1 MGQTFKVILMS
12 FSLVVLSAAIS
23 WGGVTFKNNDV
34 PGTTF
39 KGNDLK
45 NLTATITLPKKLKDY
60 KFDQVR
66 VILRLS
72 HLDVDGVVYSD
83 YVDLPATWAKSN
95 SITVN
100 MTTPDGKSDFEDSS
114 GGSFGLKDFTSTPQQ
129 QQLQSMTATVLI
141 KIYTKTG
148 EKWQSYWD
156 RMSRTWKSSSRP
168 VYNSGTVLTEGTMT
182 VTLDKIS
189 VPTEKNE
196 TTTNS
201 VPNNAEPDLN
211 QQANQPE
218 RQQGNPTRQIKGIL
232 KGFF

>member
-1 MGQTFKVILMS
+1 MDRTFKVISMA
-12 FSLVVLSAAIS
+12 FFLVVLSSAIS
-23 WGGVTFKNNDV
+23 WGGVTFKNNGV

-39 KGNDLK
+39 KGSDLK
-45 NLTATITLPKKLKDY
+45 NLTATITLPKKLASY
-60 KFDQVR
+60 KFDQTR

-83 YVDLPATWAKSN
+83 YIDLPDAWAKSN

-100 MTTPDGKSDFEDSS
+100 MITPDGKSDFEDSS
-114 GGSFGLKDFTSTPQQ
+114 GGSFGLKDFTTTPQR

-156 RMSRTWKSSSRP
+156 KMSRTWKSSSRP
-168 VYNSGTVLTEGTMT
+168 VYNSGTVLTEDTMT

-189 VPTEKNE
+189 VPTEKND
-196 TTTNS
+196 TAQDPA
-201 VPNNAEPDLN
+201 PNDAEQNPN
-211 QQANQPE
+211 QQNNQPE
-218 RQQGNPTRQIKGIL
+218 RQQGSPAKQIKGIL
-232 KGFF
+232 RGFF